1 MSAHDGREVA
11 VRLSIDGALY
21 SVAGAVFYYHAPLM
35 IDSVSPEGASSGLS
49 GGLQISVSLH
59 NGGGGLF
66 GPSFDPDTV
75 TVPASCAF
83 GDVEVPAEFLPSTYQ
98 VYPFRTLP
106 ALREQLC
113 NVASPPHS
121 PAAVRTLFSG
131 YQPAAPV

>member
-1 MSAHDGREVA
+1 
-11 VRLSIDGALY
+11 
-21 SVAGAVFYYHAPLM
+21 M

-98 VYPFRTLP
+98 VRRFYIVPAQPLRNIAAQPHSLAAARTLSF
-106 ALREQLC
+106 
-113 NVASPPHS
+113 V
-121 PAAVRTLFSG
+121 VK
-131 YQPAAPV
+131 QPRPL